1 MCHSTKFA
9 SLFTRTVATI
19 VGAVQSSVWNTT
31 NFSLLDREEKKSL
44 MASTLLLG
52 SVTIWL
58 LFKGGRNVECTPFS
72 NKALVW
78 RMIDSDNFVM

>member
-1 MCHSTKFA
+1 M
-9 SLFTRTVATI
+9 
-19 VGAVQSSVWNTT
+19 GAAQSSVWNTT
-31 NFSLLDREEKKSL
+31 NFSLLDREGKKSL

-58 LFKGGRNVECTPFS
+58 LFRGGRNVEYICTPFS

-78 RMIDSDNFVM
+78 RMIDFDNFVM